1 MQHISECQ
9 EYSTREQDTVWEQ
22 NPPAL
27 VPHEPR
33 AHDEVDQRRYGK
45 PQEKDR
51 REVRG
56 LKCERSAKTRRIRRF
71 FCRNGSCL
79 LDCCRFTAL
88 QQPEC
93 MSDHENEKACFRISP
108 RKLGVSLMQLR

>member
-33 AHDEVDQRRYGK
+33 ARDEVQQRRYGK

-51 REVRG
+51 RQVRG
-56 LKCERSAKTRRIRRF
+56 LKCERSAKTRRIWRF
-71 FCRNGSCL
+71 FCRNGAGFP
-79 LDCCRFTAL
+79 DCRSTAC
-88 QQPEC
+88 QEPESE
-93 MSDHENEKACFRISP
+93 SDHENQETRF
-108 RKLGVSLMQLR
+108 GH

>member
-27 VPHEPR
+27 VPHEPW
-33 AHDEVDQRRYGK
+33 AHEEVRQRRYGK

-71 FCRNGSCL
+71 CRNGSCL
-79 LDCCRFTAL
+79 TDCRFTAL

-93 MSDHENEKACFRISP
+93 KNDHENEQACFCDQP
-108 RKLGVSLMQLR
+108 REQR